1 MNKTI
6 MCFTDDLNEVL
17 IYEKLGFDCVIDD
30 SCNNIYCCEMNLNN
44 YDMLNVLHIS
54 EECLNENLNP
64 FIILDDVYYNLNN
77 EDDLKIIDNIV
88 AKSPL
93 LI

>member
-44 YDMLNVLHIS
+44 YDMLNVLS
-54 EECLNENLNP
+54 MCDECLNYNLHP
-64 FIILDDVYYNLNN
+64 FIILNDVYYTLNN
-77 EDDLKIIDNIV
+77 NDDLKIIDNIV

>member
-1 MNKTI
+1 MKKQI
-6 MCFTDDLNEVL
+6 MSFEDDLKNVL
-17 IYEKLGFDCVIDD
+17 KFESLGFKCTIDD
-30 SCNNIYCCEMNLNN
+30 EVNNIYCCEMNLTN

-88 AKSPL
+88 AKNPL

>member
-6 MCFTDDLNEVL
+6 ISFEDDLKNVL
-17 IYEKLGFDCVIDD
+17 KFKSLGFECNIDD
-30 SCNNIYCCEMNLNN
+30 EINKIYCCELNLNE
-44 YDMLNVLHIS
+44 YDLLNVLNIS
-54 EECLNENLNP
+54 EECLDNNLNP

-88 AKSPL
+88 SKSPL